1 MVVPAVN
8 NQSISQVSQYGRL
21 AAAGARGVATVDR
34 NSQIQAPSEHYTY
47 DPDNDGILFNAY
59 IDGKGKQ
66 QSGQGSAGDQKDQRA
81 EQSRLSAAR
90 RASDRE
96 GAISPESDIDFASL
110 LDPEIPFDLSAN
122 SGTSFYALLCMVR
135 VFAAHGLMPISDRLP
150 DFLEK

>member
-110 LDPEIPFDLSAN
+110 LDTEIPFDLSEN
-122 SGTSFYALLCMVR
+122 SGTSFYAVVNAVVHGAGIRGTR
-135 VFAAHGLMPISDRLP
+135 VDAYI
-150 DFLEK
+150 